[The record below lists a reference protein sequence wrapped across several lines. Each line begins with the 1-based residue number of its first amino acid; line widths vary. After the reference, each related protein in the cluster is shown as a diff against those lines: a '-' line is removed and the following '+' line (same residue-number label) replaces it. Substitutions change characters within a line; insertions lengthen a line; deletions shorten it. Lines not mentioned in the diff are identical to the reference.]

1 MQELSLFANSQVEIL
16 NFQTFTTEY
25 VAERYGVS
33 ERTILAH
40 KARHADEIVENIHF
54 IYELA
59 DTKGGRQEI
68 LKWTLRGIIKLGM
81 FIRSNE
87 SKAFRIW
94 AERELEKII
103 LKQAQEYAQ
112 ARARNLALA
121 DKVAALEACAIKDAK
136 DRQNQ
141 INGYKSQ
148 ISQHNAL
155 IVKLKSELAI
165 AKSSKPKTSEELE
178 RELKKLKREYEG
190 LGKDWN
196 ELTCEYMSERSK
208 NKKLETEL
216 KKLTEKMDKKEVR
229 VGAELVKIQNALSAV
244 HQAVGAVASYAAYDD
259 EYFLLNLKG

>member
-1 MQELSLFANSQVEIL
+1 MNSPFETSNPQVEIL

-25 VAERYGVS
+25 VAERYGTSVTNI
-33 ERTILAH
+33 RDH
-40 KARHADEIVENIHF
+40 KREHADEIVEGIHF
-54 IYELA
+54 VVE
-59 DTKGGRQEI
+59 TNKFRKPVT
-68 LKWTLRGIIKLGM
+68 KWTLRGIIKLGM
-81 FIRSNE
+81 FIRSAE

-112 ARARNLALA
+112 TRARNLALA
-121 DKVAALEACAIKDAK
+121 DKVNSLQACAIKDAK

-148 ISQHNAL
+148 ISQHNAV
-155 IVKLKSELAI
+155 IVKLKTELAI
-165 AKSSKPKTSEELE
+165 AKSSKPKTNEELE
-178 RELKKLKREYEG
+178 HELRRVKRDYEG
-190 LGKDWN
+190 LSKDWN
-196 ELTCEYMSERSK
+196 ELTCEYLEERGK
-208 NKKLETEL
+208 NKRLEAEL
-216 KKLTEKMDKKEVR
+216 KKLTEKTDKKEAR

>member
-1 MQELSLFANSQVEIL
+1 MQSLFQTEPAQVEIL
-16 NFQTFTTEY
+16 NFQTFTSEY

-33 ERTILAH
+33 EKTIRDH
-40 KARHADEIVENIHF
+40 KREHADEIVEDIHF
-54 IYELA
+54 VVAKNDRNRPVI
-59 DTKGGRQEI
+59 
-68 LKWTLRGIIKLGM
+68 KWTLRGIIKLGM

-94 AERELEKII
+94 AEQELEKTI
-103 LKQAQEYAQ
+103 LSELASAKET
-112 ARARNLALA
+112 RARNLELA
-121 DKVAALEACAIKDAK
+121 DKVNSLEACAIKDTK

-155 IVKLKSELAI
+155 IVKLKTELAI
-165 AKSSKPKTSEELE
+165 AKSSKPKTNDELE
-178 RELKKLKREYEG
+178 AELRRVKRDYEG
-190 LGKDWN
+190 LSKDWQG
-196 ELTCEYMSERSK
+196 LTEDYLEERGK
-208 NKKLETEL
+208 NKKLEAEL
-216 KKLTEKMDKKEVR
+216 KKLTEKTDKKEVR

>member
-1 MQELSLFANSQVEIL
+1 MRELSLFPTPQVEIL
-16 NFQTFTTEY
+16 NFQTFTSEY

-40 KARHADEIVENIHF
+40 KARHADEIVEGIHF

-59 DTKGGRQEI
+59 DTKGGKQEI

-81 FIRSNE
+81 FIRSAE

-121 DKVAALEACAIKDAK
+121 DKVNSLEACAIKDAK

-155 IVKLKSELAI
+155 IASLKTELAKRGKI
-165 AKSSKPKTSEELE
+165 YDAEVIGRYEDREENLRAQLHNAKAE
-178 RELKKLKREYEG
+178 RDFYFKCTQELKQKQNV
-190 LGKDWN
+190 KD
-196 ELTCEYMSERSK
+196 SEI
-208 NKKLETEL
+208 
-216 KKLTEKMDKKEVR
+216 VR
-229 VGAELVKIQNALSAV
+229 ILNKIQIQMNGVYSEI
-244 HQAVGAVASYAAYDD
+244 GAVMAYANDND
-259 EYFLLNLKG
+259 RFFIERNQILKG